1 MTLDSQRREH
11 QQKTTSMKR
20 ITGLIIRKMAAFY
33 KTQENHICNFSLTS
47 FLILGQAWKKEE
59 ALKTDMKLKFYIFV
73 CKKRMF

>member
-1 MTLDSQRREH
+1 
-11 QQKTTSMKR
+11 
-20 ITGLIIRKMAAFY
+20 MAAFY